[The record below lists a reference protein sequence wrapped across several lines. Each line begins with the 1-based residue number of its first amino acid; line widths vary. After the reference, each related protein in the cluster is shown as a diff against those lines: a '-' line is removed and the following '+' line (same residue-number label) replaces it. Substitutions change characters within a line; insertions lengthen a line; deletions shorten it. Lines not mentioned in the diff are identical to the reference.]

1 MTLQGQ
7 GYSIGKRIG
16 EGSYSKVY
24 YAEHDCKKNPKSFSK
39 KPIACKI
46 IDSRYTSTE
55 FLGKF
60 LPREL
65 SIVQHL
71 LHPHIV
77 SVYSILEMGPFIC
90 CFMDFCPHGDLL
102 DRIRYRGALTDTKT
116 QLYFSQIAS
125 AVQYLHSKEISHRD
139 IKCENILI
147 KSQFCVK
154 LTDFGFARR
163 LSDAPNKCCLS
174 ETFCGSAAYAA
185 PEVLKGIPYDPKSYD
200 MWALGCVLFI
210 MVTGTMPFDDQN
222 IPATIRKQ
230 EHHIITYPEDADVQE
245 SVNSIIR

>member
-1 MTLQGQ
+1 MSLQDLGYTL
-7 GYSIGKRIG
+7 GKRIG

-24 YAEHDCKKNPKSFSK
+24 YAEHDSKESLKSFSK

-46 IDSRYTSTE
+46 IDGRYTSSE

-77 SVYSILEMGPFIC
+77 PVYSILKMGPFIC

-102 DRIRYRGALTDTKT
+102 DRIRYRGALTDIKT

-125 AVQYLHSKEISHRD
+125 AVQYLHSKEVGHRD

-147 KSQFCVK
+147 KSRFCVK
-154 LTDFGFARR
+154 LTDFGFSRKLLDTKR
-163 LSDAPNKCCLS
+163 NSILS

-185 PEVLKGIPYDPKSYD
+185 PEVLKGIPYDPKMCD

-210 MVTGTMPFDDQN
+210 MVSGTMPYDDEN
-222 IPATIRKQ
+222 ISLTIRRQ
-230 EHHIITYPEDADVQE
+230 EEHSITYPVDLNVKE
-245 SVNSIIR
+245 SVRNIVR